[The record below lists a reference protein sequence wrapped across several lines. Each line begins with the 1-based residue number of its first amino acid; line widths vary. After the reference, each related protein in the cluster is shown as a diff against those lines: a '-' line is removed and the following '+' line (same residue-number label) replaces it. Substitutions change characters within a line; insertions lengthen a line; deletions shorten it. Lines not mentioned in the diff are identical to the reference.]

1 MVAFEKVCLSI
12 KKVASHTCRE
22 PFEPRFLGLFGS
34 QWVQA
39 NSILPGTVAIMVF
52 LAMCLERGG
61 GGVCADLSRSGVAVQ
76 RCGGAQWGLG
86 IASGTRKFWLPG
98 AGKQSRPRVKARTG
112 RCQGLGMKFWLPGA
126 GKQSRP
132 RVKARTGRCQGLGMK
147 FWLPGAGK
155 QSRPRVK
162 AETGRCQ
169 GLGMKFWLPRACKQQ
184 AQSEGRD
191 KAMSGRGHEKF
202 GHQIRD
208 TSVPRALSCTATVS
222 GLGPPD

>member
-132 RVKARTGRCQGLGMK
+132 RVKA
-147 FWLPGAGK
+147 
-155 QSRPRVK
+155 
-162 AETGRCQ
+162 ETGRCQ